1 MRLALICTEKL
12 PSPAIKGGAI
22 QMMIDGVVPFLSKE
36 NNLTIFSVTDP
47 SLPDYEVRN
56 EVQYIRLPS
65 ESYEIDIA
73 KILTEKRFDI
83 IHVFNRPLNIP
94 LYKKASPSSQFVL
107 GLHNDMLSEKKVSLE
122 NGKEIVNSVER
133 IVTVSE
139 YIKQTVVERFP
150 EAESKTKV
158 VYSGVDL
165 VEYPPVWSEK
175 GKQIREEYRQKYNI
189 GDKKVILF
197 VGRLTKNKGPH
208 LLISAFKAIAKRY
221 PHTLLVIAGGKWFS
235 DDGINNYIRYLKK
248 LAEPLGDKVIFTNFI
263 PASEISNIF
272 LMSDIFCC
280 SSQWQEPLARVHYEA
295 FAAGIPII
303 STNRGGNAE
312 IVSHKETGYLIE
324 KYDQASEFAKG
335 INFYLKNPDTIN
347 SITRNARELVESNFQ
362 FHHVASRLT
371 NVYSELIP
379 KQNNDHY
386 RKMFRSPLFRF

>member
-36 NNLTIFSVTDP
+36 YNLTIFSVTDP
-47 SLPDYEVRN
+47 SLPDNEVRN
-56 EVQYIRLPS
+56 EVQYIRLPP
-65 ESYEIDIA
+65 ESYEMDIA

-94 LYKKASPSSQFVL
+94 LYKKASPSSKFVL
-107 GLHNDMLSEKKVSLE
+107 GLHNDMLAEKKVSLE
-122 NGKEIVNSVER
+122 NGKEIVNAVER

-139 YIKQTVVERFP
+139 YIKRTVVERFP

-165 VEYPPVWSEK
+165 LEYPPVWSEK

-189 GDKKVILF
+189 GEKKVILF

-208 LLISAFKAIAKRY
+208 LLIAAFKAIAKRH
-221 PHTLLVIAGGKWFS
+221 PDTVLVIAGGKWFS
-235 DDGINNYIRYLKK
+235 DDGINNYVRNLKK

-324 KYDQASEFAKG
+324 KYDQVSEFAKG
-335 INFYLKNPDTIN
+335 MNFYLKNPDAVN
-347 SITRNARELVESNFQ
+347 KMTRNARELVEANFQ

-371 NVYSELIP
+371 NVYSDLMP
-379 KQNNDHY
+379 KQNKDNF
-386 RKMFRSPLFRF
+386 RNMFRLPLFRF

>member
-1 MRLALICTEKL
+1 M
-12 PSPAIKGGAI
+12 
-22 QMMIDGVVPFLSKE
+22 
-36 NNLTIFSVTDP
+36 
-47 SLPDYEVRN
+47 
-56 EVQYIRLPS
+56 
-65 ESYEIDIA
+65 
-73 KILTEKRFDI
+73 
-83 IHVFNRPLNIP
+83 
-94 LYKKASPSSQFVL
+94 
-107 GLHNDMLSEKKVSLE
+107 
-122 NGKEIVNSVER
+122 ER

-139 YIKQTVVERFP
+139 YIKRTVVERFP

-165 VEYPPVWSEK
+165 LEYPPVWSEK

-189 GDKKVILF
+189 GEKKVILF

-208 LLISAFKAIAKRY
+208 LLIAAFKAIAKRH
-221 PHTLLVIAGGKWFS
+221 PDTVLVIAGGKWFS
-235 DDGINNYIRYLKK
+235 DDGINNYVRNLKK

-324 KYDQASEFAKG
+324 KYDQVSEFAKG
-335 INFYLKNPDTIN
+335 MNFYLKNPDAVN
-347 SITRNARELVESNFQ
+347 KMTRNARELVEANFQ

-371 NVYSELIP
+371 NVYSDLMP
-379 KQNNDHY
+379 KQNKDNF
-386 RKMFRSPLFRF
+386 RNMFRLPLFRF